1 MSLPILYSAQ
11 VGSPYTTL
19 AAPYTT
25 GEDTM
30 TVVDATKLPD
40 APNIVCLS
48 GSDAGEFSYTGKVG
62 NILQGVTALPGTPS
76 ATWDVGTY
84 AFRGIAAYDLNAIH
98 KNMVRTATYVV
109 AASNAP
115 DHVKRQADYICDGI
129 DDQVEI
135 QAAID
140 ALPATGG
147 TVHLSA
153 GNYLISETIRI
164 ETRDN
169 TTLSGSG
176 ANVYEAAAGT
186 IITLADGSNC
196 TMIYVNKRNCHI
208 QDLKLMGNRTH
219 QTAGN
224 GIEFGAVGGHHPW
237 VHRVGIFYS
246 YDTGLKVNGYGSG
259 SYEDV
264 WIEYYGRVGMHLNH
278 HNGASL
284 RHVICMSRDEG
295 TTGFLITF
303 CNRLRFLG
311 CHTSYNTNGFVLELN
326 SNNNTFTAC
335 LVRNTCYKEAIVLS
349 NSAYNTFTACVLQDP
364 CASADA
370 TYDAISIGV
379 NSPGNIFQG
388 LQTGRLIQNNRP
400 RYIISDGAYGQSQN
414 TVVTGCVF
422 KDFSEGA
429 ISLYGEGSIVENNVG
444 YKTRNAGTF
453 TIPSGAT
460 SVKIDHGLAGTPS
473 HVYLSLTSSLGAAD
487 EIYVSNKDADSDGT
501 KFQIVVNAD
510 PGRDVTGDWFAVL
523 TEYGTH
529 THSEIDNLVPIMTSN
544 TTPSGVASA
553 SGEVPGREAW
563 KAFNRTTN
571 GPTDSWRVGSPGPA
585 PTGWIQYQLVSPAI
599 VVTYAI
605 TAYDDVGAPNTSPI
619 TWTLQG
625 SNDGVTWDILDDV
638 SKQRRWRRRE
648 TRSYNINNTTPYA
661 YYRLDVTEIG
671 NMESMLTIGNIA
683 LYGPVA

>member
-1 MSLPILYSAQ
+1 MSVPTLYPAQ

-25 GEDTM
+25 GEATM

-40 APNIVCLS
+40 APNIVCLA
-48 GSDAGEFSYTGKVG
+48 GSVAGEFQYSGKNG
-62 NILQGVTALPGTPS
+62 NTLLGVIKLPGTPDV
-76 ATWDVGTY
+76 TWPIGTY

-98 KNMVRTATYVV
+98 ENMVRTATYVV
-109 AASNAP
+109 AASDAP
-115 DHVKRQADYICDGI
+115 DHVKRQADYVCDGI

-140 ALPATGG
+140 ALPASGG

-164 ETRDN
+164 VRRDN

-176 ANVYEAAAGT
+176 ANVYFTDAGT

-208 QDLKLMGNRTH
+208 QDLKLIGNRTH

-224 GIEFGAVGGHHPW
+224 GIEFGAVGGYHPW
-237 VHRVGIFYS
+237 VHRVGIFNA
-246 YDTGLKVNGYGSG
+246 YDTGLKVSGYGSG
-259 SYEDV
+259 SFEDV
-264 WIEYYGRVGMHLNH
+264 WIEYHGRVGMHLDRH
-278 HNGASL
+278 TTASF
-284 RHVICMSRDEG
+284 RHVICVGLDTG
-295 TTGFLITF
+295 TTGFLITS
-303 CNRLRFLG
+303 CNQLRFLG
-311 CHTSYNTNGFVLELN
+311 CHTSYNTNGFVLEN

-349 NSAYNTFTACVLQDP
+349 NSAYNTFTGCVLRDP

-370 TYDAISIGV
+370 KYDAISIGV
-379 NSPGNIFQG
+379 NSPGNIFLG
-388 LQTGRLIQNNRP
+388 LQTGRHAQNNRP

-422 KDFSEGA
+422 KDFSERA

-473 HVYLSLTSSLGAAD
+473 HVYLSPTSSLGAAD

-501 KFQIVVNAD
+501 KFQIIVNAD
-510 PGRDVTGDWFAVL
+510 PGRDVIGDWFAVL

-529 THSEIDNLVPIMTSN
+529 TRPDSIVPIMTSN

-563 KAFNRTTN
+563 KAFNRTTI

-585 PTGWIQYQLVSPAI
+585 PTGWIQYQLASPAI

-605 TAYDDVGAPNTSPI
+605 TAYDDNTGARICTPI
-619 TWTLQG
+619 AWTLQG

-638 SKQRRWRRRE
+638 SEQPLWSRRE
-648 TRSYNINNTTPYA
+648 TRIYNINNTTPYA

-683 LYGPVA
+683 LYEAVA